1 MTTLA
6 WQAGLM
12 RPKVG
17 PEHYIAPSAAERASG
32 AVVYCD
38 GCELS
43 WPRRLA
49 VPRLK
54 KCRNCARA
62 FWRES
67 QAAHRLRSEERPMLR
82 VPGSMPK
89 APEGM
94 DVDAHLAQFDGA
106 PEPVRRAPRPPE
118 EKHDPNESIESIVSR
133 MGAEVIDVPMLP
145 APRKR

>member
-1 MTTLA
+1 
-6 WQAGLM
+6 
-12 RPKVG
+12 
-17 PEHYIAPSAAERASG
+17 
-32 AVVYCD
+32 
-38 GCELS
+38 
-43 WPRRLA
+43 
-49 VPRLK
+49 
-54 KCRNCARA
+54 
-62 FWRES
+62 
-67 QAAHRLRSEERPMLR
+67 
-82 VPGSMPK
+82 MPK